1 MATFGYGRLDHQGI
15 FLERAWNTLHAPV
28 NRARHG
34 FSPQTPST
42 DPNSQNPP
50 KAPRRVGSSDGP
62 ASDSFIRLS
71 VQIVPLADARAWSPI
86 GVLAPGPGPSFRGP
100 SRMFERRS
108 SADGR
113 PRPVDVSGKTGRAFS
128 ASGGERLRALKK
140 KLRLKLTKRHNTWLR
155 RERCPWPRRRKA
167 PGAPRPA
174 VKKAKNVADSA
185 QMW

>member
-1 MATFGYGRLDHQGI
+1 MTKTSWLPSRPFRPEVARPAHGPGPLRRFVALVIDGALRVRLAGPPGDIFGEGLEHPPRPGQPRPPRLLASNAI
-15 FLERAWNTLHAPV
+15 YRPKLPK
-28 NRARHG
+28 
-34 FSPQTPST
+34 
-42 DPNSQNPP
+42 PP

-62 ASDSFIRLS
+62 ASDSFIRPSL
-71 VQIVPLADARAWSPI
+71 QIVPLADARAWSPI

-140 KLRLKLTKRHNTWLR
+140 KLRLKWTKRHNT
-155 RERCPWPRRRKA
+155 
-167 PGAPRPA
+167 
-174 VKKAKNVADSA
+174 
-185 QMW
+185 